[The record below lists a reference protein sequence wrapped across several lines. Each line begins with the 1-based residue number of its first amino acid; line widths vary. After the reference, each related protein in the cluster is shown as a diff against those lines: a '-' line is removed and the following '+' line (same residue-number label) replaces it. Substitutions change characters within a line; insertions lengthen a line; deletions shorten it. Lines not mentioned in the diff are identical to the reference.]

1 MADKQPKA
9 NGTRAPLDLSAVW
22 SRGIAL
28 LRDNAQLIAVLA
40 GLFVLVPNAALQFT
54 LPPDGEMEG
63 PLSVMFDATAS
74 RAMQEKAAQT
84 MGELM
89 QPFILSAGIALV
101 ISHVGYAG
109 IVALISKGRPTVG
122 EALLQAARV
131 ILPLMIALIVTLVS
145 IYIILLTVQLVLSP
159 LGPEP
164 GAFLGAII
172 GVLTMFYATARLALT
187 LPVMVIEGELNPF
200 KALRRSWQLTGISPS
215 NVFGFWMIMAVA
227 WFVTLMVQGLIAL
240 VVDGALGSGST
251 AALIQ
256 GLIGG
261 LFAMAWGALYSAMGV
276 AMHGLLKRRDPAEI
290 ASDFD

>member
-1 MADKQPKA
+1 MADKQPKT
-9 NGTRAPLDLSAVW
+9 NGAKAPLDLSAVW

-28 LRDNAQLIAVLA
+28 LRDNAQLIVVLA

-54 LPPDGEMEG
+54 LPADADMEG
-63 PLSVMFDATAS
+63 PLGVMFDPAAS

-89 QPFILSAGIALV
+89 QPFILSAGVALV
-101 ISHVGYAG
+101 VSHVGYAG
-109 IVALISKGRPTVG
+109 IVALIGNGRPTVG

-131 ILPLMIALIVTLVS
+131 ILPLMIALIITFVS
-145 IYIILLTVQLVLSP
+145 IYLILLTVQLVLSP

-187 LPVMVIEGELNPF
+187 LPVMMVEGELNPF
-200 KALRRSWQLTGISPS
+200 KALKRSWQLTGINPS

-227 WFVTLMVQGLIAL
+227 WFVTLIIQALIAM

-251 AALIQ
+251 AALVQ

-261 LFAMAWGALYSAMGV
+261 AFAMAWGALYSAMGV
-276 AMHGLLKRRDPAEI
+276 SMHGLLREPDPGEI
-290 ASDFD
+290 ASEFD